1 MPISVSIKTTSSLSL
16 RFTPLLLSKT
26 MTPLTN
32 FLENFN
38 IDASTS
44 TVVTLLALFA
54 IIWYAWRRAG
64 SKKGRPSLPP
74 GPRGLPLIGNLAS
87 LDPDLHTYFAGLAR
101 TYGPILKLQLGHKLG
116 IIVSSPNLA
125 REVLKDHDITFA
137 NRDVPDV
144 ARIAAYGGSDI
155 AWSPYGP
162 EWRMLR
168 KVCVL
173 KMLSNSTLDSVYEL
187 RRREV
192 RNIISY
198 IYGKPGSLINVG
210 EQTFLTILNVV
221 TSMLWGGTVPGE
233 ERGRLGAEFRRVVAD
248 MTELLGAPNISDFF
262 PALARF
268 DLQGLVK
275 KMSGLAP
282 KFDQIFDRMIEK
294 QLSADALGDRAGA
307 SSKDFL
313 QFLLKVKDEGD
324 VKTPLTMTQI
334 KALLMDMVV
343 GGSDTSSNAIE
354 FAFAEVM
361 NKPEVMRKAQDE
373 LDRVVGEDDIVEE
386 SHIRKLPYLH
396 AIMKESLRLHPVLPL
411 LIPHCPSE
419 TCTIGGFSVPKGA
432 RVFVNVWAVHRDP
445 SIWENPLEFKPER
458 FLNTKFDY
466 SGSDFNYFP
475 FGSGR
480 RICAGIA
487 MAERMFLYFL
497 ATLLHSF
504 DWRLPQ
510 GKKMDLTEKFG
521 IVLKLKN
528 PLVAIPTPRLSNPAL
543 YE

>member
-1 MPISVSIKTTSSLSL
+1 MPISVSIKTTSSPSL
-16 RFTPLLLSKT
+16 KVTPLLLSNT
-26 MTPLTN
+26 MTPLSN
-32 FLENFN
+32 FLQNFN

-54 IIWYAWRRAG
+54 IIWYALRLAG

-198 IYGKPGSLINVG
+198 IYGKPGSPINVG

-294 QLSADALGDRAGA
+294 QSSVDALGDRAGA

-313 QFLLKVKDEGD
+313 QFLLRVKDEGD
-324 VKTPLTMTQI
+324 VKTPLTMTHI

-386 SHIRKLPYLH
+386 SHIHKLPYLH

-432 RVFVNVWAVHRDP
+432 RVFINVWAVHRDP
-445 SIWENPLEFKPER
+445 SIWENPMEFKPER
-458 FLNTKFDY
+458 FLNSKFDY
-466 SGSDFNYFP
+466 SGNDFNYFP

-504 DWRLPQ
+504 DWRLPE